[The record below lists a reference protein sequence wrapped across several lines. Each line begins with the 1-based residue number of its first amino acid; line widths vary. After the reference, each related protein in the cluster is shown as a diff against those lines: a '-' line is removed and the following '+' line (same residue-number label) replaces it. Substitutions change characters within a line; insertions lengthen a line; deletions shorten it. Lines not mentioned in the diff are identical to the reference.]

1 MGRALV
7 YVVLFGLL
15 AGALVLAYVTW
26 TSVDTTIPGIVY
38 VIMALGV
45 VVTLGVGAGLMGL
58 VFYSSRRGYD
68 DEAGRQ
74 FTDQN

>member
-7 YVVLFGLL
+7 FISLIGLL

-26 TSVDTTIPGIVY
+26 TSVEATIPPAVY